1 MFRFMSFERTVNFV
15 TEMKLFE
22 FNLMAPFQCNCNYVW
37 NRNVYNTYF

>member
-22 FNLMAPFQCNCNYVW
+22 FNLMMGTVSMQLQLCVESQCL
-37 NRNVYNTYF
+37 